1 MKPDLVPDY
10 IKYDTPVKKIKT
22 INPKNTLHKNINNIK
37 NNDIGF
43 IFNIIIVFI
52 ILGVSFILYK
62 RYKQKDNNNFEYKKK
77 IEYLY
82 NITNNEY

>member
-10 IKYDTPVKKIKT
+10 IKYDTPVKKIQT
-22 INPKNTLHKNINNIK
+22 INPKNTLPKNTTNIK

-62 RYKQKDNNNFEYKKK
+62 RYKQKDDNKFEYKKK

>member
-10 IKYDTPVKKIKT
+10 IKYDTPVKKIQT
-22 INPKNTLHKNINNIK
+22 INPKNTTNIK

-52 ILGVSFILYK
+52 ILGVSLILYK
-62 RYKQKDNNNFEYKKK
+62 RNKQKDDNNFEYKKK

>member
-10 IKYDTPVKKIKT
+10 IKYDTPVKKIQT
-22 INPKNTLHKNINNIK
+22 INPKNTTNIK

-52 ILGVSFILYK
+52 ILGVSFI
-62 RYKQKDNNNFEYKKK
+62 
-77 IEYLY
+77 
-82 NITNNEY
+82 

>member
-10 IKYDTPVKKIKT
+10 IKYDTPVKKIQT
-22 INPKNTLHKNINNIK
+22 INPKNTTNIK

-43 IFNIIIVFI
+43 IFNIIILFI

-62 RYKQKDNNNFEYKKK
+62 RYKQKDDNNFEYKKK

>member
-10 IKYDTPVKKIKT
+10 IKYDTPVKKIQT
-22 INPKNTLHKNINNIK
+22 INPKNTTNIK

-62 RYKQKDNNNFEYKKK
+62 RYKQKDDNNFEYKKK

>member
-10 IKYDTPVKKIKT
+10 IKYDTPIKKIKT
-22 INPKNTLHKNINNIK
+22 INPKNTLPKNTPNIK
-37 NNDIGF
+37 NNDVGF

>member
-10 IKYDTPVKKIKT
+10 IKYDTPVKKIQT
-22 INPKNTLHKNINNIK
+22 INPKNTLPKNTTNIK

-52 ILGVSFILYK
+52 ILGVSFIV
-62 RYKQKDNNNFEYKKK
+62 
-77 IEYLY
+77 YLIGI
-82 NITNNEY
+82 NQGLWQPIDWWKLIGG